1 MVQTC
6 HCGGLSCCRVQT
18 KSVSL
23 VVAKEFSGAVA
34 CVIFP
39 NQGLNPAS
47 AGRFLTTGPP
57 GKSSCDLRETFKIL
71 EIGLPAGPVV
81 RICLPMQG
89 T

>member
-39 NQGLNPAS
+39 NQGLNPAY
-47 AGRFLTTGPP
+47 AGDIGLTTGL
-57 GKSSCDLRETFKIL
+57 GRLHVQGSSF
-71 EIGLPAGPVV
+71 
-81 RICLPMQG
+81 
-89 T
+89 